1 MSVRRIFCL
10 SRWDL
15 FCCLPFAVEYLI
27 KVLQDI
33 IGIKSRYGS
42 IYNGKTSTDLSKP
55 LPVLHFSEV
64 KYDIQLIFAS
74 LINLL
79 KAYFELIN

>member
-1 MSVRRIFCL
+1 MSVRRIYCL

-33 IGIKSRYGS
+33 TGIKSRYGS
-42 IYNGKTSTDLSKP
+42 NYNGKTSTDLLKP
-55 LPVLHFSEV
+55 LPALHFSEV
-64 KYDIQLIFAS
+64 KYDIQQIFAS
-74 LINLL
+74 IINLL
-79 KAYFELIN
+79 KANFEQVN